1 MELVAGPGGVMF
13 WSMSYDPEAGKTT
26 QRNEL
31 AWCNLGH
38 CFYGLILSGELLL

>member
-26 QRNEL
+26 QGTSWHG
-31 AWCNLGH
+31 A
-38 CFYGLILSGELLL
+38 I